1 MDKPISIILTEAK
14 QKIAETI
21 NNTGLHPMLLEPILK
36 EFYIEIQ
43 QAAIQQYKNE
53 KAEYE
58 KSLQDET
65 EKIEG

>member
-36 EFYIEIQ
+36 EFYIEVQ
-43 QAAIQQYKNE
+43 QAAIQQYNKE
-53 KAEYE
+53 KTEYE
-58 KSLQDET
+58 NSLSKEET
-65 EKIEG
+65 IKE